1 MPFIEEDT
9 LLDLYKEIDISN
21 KDKEQFRKSYLET
34 KQSSLKMSSTLKW
47 VIGIASFVCIAL
59 LTWLSYVYSYPEEV
73 LNEKAISNSPYVAS
87 LKDSINSIDYKLDN
101 LLLKYNSPEVQTLNS
116 FNQVVY
122 KVQVASYKQAGL
134 SREGKKSWE
143 IGGNG
148 FLRIAIGDFPTYD
161 QATAFKEE
169 LKKVGFSKD
178 IFLIAIYKDQKINI
192 KEALSMSN
200 KQLTANAE
208 K

>member
-34 KQSSLKMSSTLKW
+34 KQSSIRMSSTLKW
-47 VIGIASFVCIAL
+47 VIGTASFVCIAL
-59 LTWLSYVYSYPEEV
+59 LTWLSYLYSYPEEV
-73 LNEKAISNSPYVAS
+73 LTEKAISNSPYVAS
-87 LKDSINSIDYKLDN
+87 LKDSINSIDYKLDK
-101 LLLKYNSPEVQTLNS
+101 LLLKYNSPDIQTLNS

-122 KVQVASYKQAGL
+122 KVQVASYRQAGL
-134 SREGKKSWE
+134 NREGKKSWE
-143 IGGNG
+143 IGDNNY
-148 FLRIAIGDFPTYD
+148 FRIAIGDFPTYA
-161 QATAFKEE
+161 QATAFKKE

-178 IFLIAIYKDQKINI
+178 IFLIAIYRGEKIDI